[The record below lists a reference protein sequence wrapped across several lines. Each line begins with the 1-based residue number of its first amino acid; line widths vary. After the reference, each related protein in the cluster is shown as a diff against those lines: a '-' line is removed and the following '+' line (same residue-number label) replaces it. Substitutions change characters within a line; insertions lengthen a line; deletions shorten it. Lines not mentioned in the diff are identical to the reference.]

1 MADRTELTVK
11 FLKKSSYTSYY
22 GFVENEILVFTF
34 EEVNT
39 KKIYVWKTSGSGF
52 NANYNSI
59 LRIKGTIKCETEYKG
74 IKQIEIQ
81 RVKLLEVVERA
92 KTKQELAE
100 EKEKEQ
106 LASLKD
112 GDTILTMTY
121 KNYKEHYADCE
132 TLANSYCEKDM
143 IHDRVQASIKVIVRN
158 GRLKNS
164 GVRNKCFSTYELF
177 NAVKGIKC
185 CFYAVCSENAC
196 KQAVKAFPYTTVEQ
210 WEVHKIYHG

>member
-1 MADRTELTVK
+1 MADRLELTVK

-34 EEVNT
+34 EEVGT
-39 KKIYVWKTSGSGF
+39 KKIYVWKTTGSF
-52 NANYNSI
+52 DATCNSI
-59 LRIKGTIKCETEYKG
+59 LKIKGTVKCESEYKG
-74 IKQIEIQ
+74 VKQTELQ

-92 KTKQELAE
+92 KSKQELVE

-121 KNYKEHYADCE
+121 KNYKEHYSDCE
-132 TLANSYCEKDM
+132 TLVNSFF
-143 IHDRVQASIKVIVRN
+143 RNNNNQASIKVIVRD

-164 GVRNKCFSTYELF
+164 GVRNKRFYGYELY
-177 NAVKGIKC
+177 NTDKKITS
-185 CFYAVCSENAC
+185 CFRAVCAENAY
-196 KQAVKAFPYTTVEQ
+196 KQAVKAFPETNMEQ
-210 WEVHKIYHG
+210 WEIVNIY